1 MANRNMVDPERFT
14 RRLQEYEA
22 EMARARGL
30 EEEVARLT
38 REFDEA
44 SAEAKPFQE
53 LKDGLATVERDCQK
67 LGGEI
72 DSLNRDL
79 ERGEEVGH
87 ALDDEIESW
96 RAKNEEIQAEFE
108 AGEANERQNGTLLRG
123 LQAEKQRLEASLR
136 EHRVDLR
143 ELESVIE
150 KGRASEN
157 KWTGLCRD
165 ARVLLARWKT
175 TNQMLEAGGPLVTE
189 NSLAS
194 LVDEED
200 RAALK
205 LLELMVANDN
215 AFWETDGTEN

>member
-1 MANRNMVDPERFT
+1 MANMNMVDPERFT
-14 RRLQEYEA
+14 RRRQEYEA

-44 SAEAKPFQE
+44 AAEAKPFQE
-53 LKDGLATVERDCQK
+53 LKDGLAAVERDCQQ
-67 LGGEI
+67 LEGEI

-96 RAKNEEIQAEFE
+96 KAKNEEIQAEFE

-136 EHRVDLR
+136 GHRVDLR

-175 TNQMLEAGGPLVTE
+175 TNQMLEAGGPLVVA
-189 NSLAS
+189 NNLAS
-194 LVDEED
+194 QVDEED